1 MYVVSKGKLSSIR
14 PSEYEGTGEK
24 ILSDIS
30 SSSYG
35 CSSQLGSGSLHCS
48 MEGRLYKK
56 ELIINDIFSFSSSEQ
71 ADQSST
77 ASSSSSSSSLFHS
90 ISLPQQR
97 LQALSTINQALLHR
111 KMNLNEPIFSRSL
124 SPETG
129 ERDDDD
135 DDDNNTSCSYANDD
149 CTASSFRSLTEE
161 EQSWTNDQASS
172 SDFSSAASQVYAII
186 FLFNLFSVLSN
197 S

>member
-77 ASSSSSSSSLFHS
+77 ASSSSSSSLFHS

-111 KMNLNEPIFSRSL
+111 KMNLNESIFSRSL

-135 DDDNNTSCSYANDD
+135 DDNNTSCSYAIDD